1 MEGERN
7 IYFPKT
13 EENFSVDLPDVELKN
28 IIMGTKYVYF
38 NGIMRVSN
46 KTNGDVLEITY
57 PGIGWTG
64 KKDF

>member
-1 MEGERN
+1 
-7 IYFPKT
+7 
-13 EENFSVDLPDVELKN
+13 LKN

-57 PGIGWTG
+57 PGLGWTG